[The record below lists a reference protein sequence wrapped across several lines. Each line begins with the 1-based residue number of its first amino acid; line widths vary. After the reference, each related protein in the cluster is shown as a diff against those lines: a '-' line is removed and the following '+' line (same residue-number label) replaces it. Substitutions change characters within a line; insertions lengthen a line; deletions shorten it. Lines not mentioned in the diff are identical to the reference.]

1 MSADCVTALV
11 AEKAFV
17 YRAQIAKHRVPI
29 DNSDAFEWV
38 GQELIENVESDIAAQ
53 HKVDQG
59 RRLALFVHQDCHM
72 AVAWRSNRDIS
83 DLIEGQHRHPLV
95 RGITED
101 MLLYAR
107 TQAGLPSL
115 RSRKK
120 NILTVVKKHNF
131 QGDVLPVSS
140 VAAKNSGRRKK
151 CSRHDH

>member
-38 GQELIENVESDIAAQ
+38 GQEVIENVESDIDAQ

-72 AVAWRSNRDIS
+72 AVAWSSNCDIS
-83 DLIEGQHRHPLV
+83 HLIEGHHRHPLV

-101 MLLYAR
+101 ILLYSR
-107 TQAGLPSL
+107 TPAGLPSL
-115 RSRKK
+115 RRRKK
-120 NILTVVKKHNF
+120 KILTVVNKHNL
-131 QGDVLPVSS
+131 QGHVLPVT
-140 VAAKNSGRRKK
+140 NRQ
-151 CSRHDH
+151 

>member
-1 MSADCVTALV
+1 MRISDWSSDVCSSDL
-11 AEKAFV
+11 
-17 YRAQIAKHRVPI
+17 I
-29 DNSDAFEWV
+29 D
-38 GQELIENVESDIAAQ
+38 AQ

-101 MLLYAR
+101 MLVSAR

-115 RSRKK
+115 RSRQK

-140 VAAKNSGRRKK
+140 VVAKKDRKSTRLNS
-151 CSRHDH
+151 SQ